1 MNAITIAV
9 LLLFIIIIIIVCSVI
24 LTNVMHSSISMVY
37 QQYLRHNQYFSGQ
50 HSVKL

>member
-9 LLLFIIIIIIVCSVI
+9 IIIITIIIVCIVI

-37 QQYLRHNQYFSGQ
+37 QQYLRLNQYFSGQ